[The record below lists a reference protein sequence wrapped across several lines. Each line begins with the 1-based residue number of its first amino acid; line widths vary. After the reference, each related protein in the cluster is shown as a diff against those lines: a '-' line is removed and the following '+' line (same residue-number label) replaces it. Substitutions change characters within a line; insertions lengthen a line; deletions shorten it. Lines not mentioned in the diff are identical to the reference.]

1 MIGVRVSARSA
12 YLLSR
17 AVFFTSPAREA
28 LTNLVKQKAFIEAR
42 GKLTFPG
49 TNSEMPLTTEDF
61 PALDVRSGWY
71 QDLPILQEMVSRINT
86 VPVLDAEHEER
97 ISKEIDECTA
107 KRLGAFEGPY
117 EPILETLLVSQQEE
131 IEKGRKYILTA
142 RYVRACVRA
151 CVSVCVRA
159 RPRAYHSV
167 WARPCE
173 RLLDLIQ
180 VVLIRRK
187 ELFELFNIP
196 VPTLIF
202 AIKAIEELGRA
213 EALGQPINLG
223 DDEDIELE
231 MLLGDD
237 EHTWLSETW
246 LSETDEPETMEQDTK
261 GHGSNYALPRF
272 SQGDPMWCE

>member
-1 MIGVRVSARSA
+1 M
-12 YLLSR
+12 
-17 AVFFTSPAREA
+17 FFTSPAREA
-28 LTNLVKQKAFIEAR
+28 LSNLVKQKAFIESHGR
-42 GKLTFPG
+42 RKFPG
-49 TNSEMPLTTEDF
+49 TNSSLHNVT
-61 PALDVRSGWY
+61 LDVRSGLY
-71 QDLPILQEMVSRINT
+71 QDLPILRDMVFSINT
-86 VPVLDAEHEER
+86 EPVLDSEQEER
-97 ISKEIDECTA
+97 ISEEIDEWAAT
-107 KRLGAFEGPY
+107 RLGAFEDSYDPN
-117 EPILETLLVSQQEE
+117 LQTLLILQREE
-131 IEKGRKYILTA
+131 IEKGRKYTLTA
-142 RYVRACVRA
+142 RYVFACVRA
-151 CVSVCVRA
+151 YVRERVCVCV

-167 WARPCE
+167 WARMCE

-187 ELFELFNIP
+187 EPFELFNIP